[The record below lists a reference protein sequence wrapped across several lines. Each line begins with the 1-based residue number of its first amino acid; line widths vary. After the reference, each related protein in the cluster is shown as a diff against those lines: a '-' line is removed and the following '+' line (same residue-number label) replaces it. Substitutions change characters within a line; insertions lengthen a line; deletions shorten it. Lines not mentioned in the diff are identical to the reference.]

1 MVCVS
6 HFIANALDSNLQVD
20 VIYTDFAKVFDR
32 IDHGVLQKLGCYGI
46 SDLLM
51 ILLKSYLCKRIC
63 YVSIMGYHSSRL
75 QMNSGVPQD
84 SNLGPLLFILCINDV
99 LELFSVRALLFA
111 DDLKSF
117 STVNELYDSRDLDR
131 LFGWSLKNNLE
142 LNIS

>member
-1 MVCVS
+1 MQTYLLCQ
-6 HFIANALDSNLQVD
+6 H
-20 VIYTDFAKVFDR
+20 
-32 IDHGVLQKLGCYGI
+32 YGI
-46 SDLLM
+46 SFIQASDEFRSAARFQL
-51 ILLKSYLCKRIC
+51 RA
-63 YVSIMGYHSSRL
+63 
-75 QMNSGVPQD
+75 
-84 SNLGPLLFILCINDV
+84 LLFILCINDV